1 MLNNVTEFK
10 SIIGRESFKC
20 KPEEIVDNEIAIRIS
35 SLSLHSIEFA
45 DNLKTA

>member
-20 KPEEIVDNEIAIRIS
+20 KPEEIVDNA
-35 SLSLHSIEFA
+35 
-45 DNLKTA
+45 NLK